1 MVRRLKINEAFGDK
15 MLQSLRDF
23 LEDELTKQFEYN
35 LAQKASGKVNSYN
48 PSWLADR
55 ESDDLKKAR
64 EAYIDAV
71 MADLIS
77 NG

>member
-1 MVRRLKINEAFGDK
+1 MVRRIKINEAFGDK
-15 MLQSLRDF
+15 MLKNLREF
-23 LEDELTKQFEYN
+23 LEDELTERFEDN

-48 PSWLADR
+48 PSWVADQ
-55 ESDDLKKAR
+55 ESNDLKKAR

-71 MADLIS
+71 MVDLIS